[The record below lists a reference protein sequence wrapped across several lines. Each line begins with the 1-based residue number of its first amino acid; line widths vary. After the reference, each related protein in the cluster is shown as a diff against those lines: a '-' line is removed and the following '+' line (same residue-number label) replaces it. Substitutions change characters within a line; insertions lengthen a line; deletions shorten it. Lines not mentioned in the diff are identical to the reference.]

1 MSASSQIVTGKKDGT
16 RKSDYGPFGR
26 YVETPVDR
34 MSPEMNSNASSTK
47 KLRGAVPGPHKIW
60 SSNPKLSK
68 TIVPTGAYFQ
78 TQSTGG

>member
-1 MSASSQIVTGKKDGT
+1 M
-16 RKSDYGPFGR
+16 
-26 YVETPVDR
+26 DR
-34 MSPEMNSNASSTK
+34 MSPKMLDALEFTK